1 MFQGVLSSKLRCV
14 SKNNPVSQFQCLT
27 SLSKKASRAW
37 QLNFAHQMQTR
48 MHLGILSPIH
58 LVIGKSKNYQK
69 CDVSCNYS
77 PTDRNSFLKLLE
89 ENKLAKSPLGGN

>member
-58 LVIGKSKNYQK
+58 LVIGKSKIIRS
-69 CDVSCNYS
+69 VTSHVI
-77 PTDRNSFLKLLE
+77 LALLIGI
-89 ENKLAKSPLGGN
+89 AS